1 MPSRQP
7 LSPPPTHPPTHPT
20 CLNNTTPLTTR
31 LASASIDKLAG
42 RYRGASNGESE
53 KQISEEEKEI
63 RESMKPVCHATKDKL
78 KALKSKLSDNSLDH
92 SEKRM
97 RQQTF
102 RSVAQSFVDAVKQY
116 QESQANYENTIR
128 EQLGR
133 RLKIVNP
140 AFTDEQVENVI
151 DAGRA
156 QQVFEQTIKSGQG
169 EIANT
174 YRDVMSQHEDIQALE
189 KSIRELMDLFM
200 DMSLLIEQQG
210 DKLDSVEEQVKN
222 ANDYVESGT
231 KAIARANKSQKKKR
245 KYMCCCIIVALAAL
259 VAVLIPVLTNALA
272 TTA

>member
-1 MPSRQP
+1 
-7 LSPPPTHPPTHPT
+7 
-20 CLNNTTPLTTR
+20 
-31 LASASIDKLAG
+31 
-42 RYRGASNGESE
+42 
-53 KQISEEEKEI
+53 
-63 RESMKPVCHATKDKL
+63 MKPVCLATKNKL
-78 KALKSKLSDNSLDH
+78 KALKAKTNDASLDH
-92 SEKRM
+92 NERRM

-102 RSVAQSFVDAVKQY
+102 RGVAQSFVDAVKLY
-116 QESQANYENTIR
+116 QESQANYEKTIR

-140 AFTDEQVENVI
+140 AFTDEEVENVI

-156 QQVFEQTIKSGQG
+156 QQIFEQTIKSGKG

-189 KSIRELMDLFM
+189 QSIRELMDLFT

-210 DKLDSVEEQVKN
+210 EKLNSVEEQVKN

-245 KYMCCCIIVALAAL
+245 KYLCCCIVIAL
-259 VAVLIPVLTNALA
+259 AVLIAILIPILTTTLA